1 MKNFTIEALEKRVKI
16 VGICEKY
23 GAFNPNTFTTT
34 HALRSEV
41 QNGAFSW
48 WMLSEDRTTIYA
60 SKETATEC
68 KRKDVVLSFEIEE
81 IDAEKGKAVFKK
93 RHINI
98 SKDRRDDVKRIVEIL
113 ITRQE

>member
-23 GAFNPNTFTTT
+23 GVFDQKTFTTT

-68 KRKDVVLSFEIEE
+68 KKKDAVLSFEIEE
-81 IDAEKGKAVFKK
+81 IDAEKRKAIFKK

-113 ITRQE
+113 VTRQE